1 MPFFYLGF
9 IPTLYCLLKLP
20 FVDGSF
26 QEILFMLSSLILCIV
41 LIKDESR
48 FLQNKVIVQ
57 LLFIIMEII
66 FYSTIY
72 YLDSDFSILELLA
85 YGFLILPVVLVFP
98 KTIQQ

>member
-1 MPFFYLGF
+1 
-9 IPTLYCLLKLP
+9 
-20 FVDGSF
+20 
-26 QEILFMLSSLILCIV
+26 
-41 LIKDESR
+41 
-48 FLQNKVIVQ
+48 
-57 LLFIIMEII
+57 MEII